1 LVPGTNISSA
11 VIARCQPPKR
21 KRKILAEINSRI
33 ASIAA
38 NFVIV
43 VSTGLLEKFPNTYP
57 IMNTMHA
64 PKSILVKIM
73 IPKGIIISLND

>member
-1 LVPGTNISSA
+1 M
-11 VIARCQPPKR
+11 
-21 KRKILAEINSRI
+21 
-33 ASIAA
+33 AA

-43 VSTGLLEKFPNTYP
+43 VSTGLFEKFPNRYP

-64 PKSILVKIM
+64 AKSILVKIM